1 MYYTVTFNPSLDY
14 IIFVDDFEY
23 ASLNRSKEEY
33 LVPGGKGINVSIVL
47 KNLGKDTK
55 AFAFTAGYT
64 GDMLKPMVADKGV
77 ELISIPV
84 NNGQT
89 RINVKLKSGKE
100 TEINGK
106 GPSITE
112 ADLNKLYLMIEEKLT
127 KDDYLILSGNVS
139 ASLSKD
145 VYRDL
150 IEIANKVNAKCIVD
164 AEGELLTRSLP
175 LKPFLIKPNKE
186 ELAMIFKTEIKSN
199 EDVIKYAR
207 KLKEMGAKNVLVS
220 LGKDG
225 AILIADDNKTYVHK
239 APNGMVKNSVGAGD
253 SMVAGFL
260 SSYEESNDYHLALLH
275 GIAAGSATAFSGTLT
290 TKDKQRE
297 QLKELKK
304 HNEECN
310 FRS

>member
-14 IIFVDDFEY
+14 IIFVDSFEY
-23 ASLNRSKEEY
+23 GTLNRAREEY
-33 LVPGGKGINVSIVL
+33 IVPGGKGINVSIVL

-64 GDMLKPMVADKGV
+64 GDMLKYMVADKGI

-106 GPSITE
+106 GPALTNE
-112 ADLNKLYLMIEEKLT
+112 DLNKLKDMLYTFLT
-127 KDDYLILSGNVS
+127 KEDFLILSGNAS

-145 VYRDL
+145 VYREL
-150 IEIANKVNAKCIVD
+150 LEIANKVGAKCIVD
-164 AEGELLTRSLP
+164 AECELLTRTLS

-186 ELAMIFKTEIKSN
+186 ELAMIFKTEIQSN

-207 KLKEMGAKNVLVS
+207 KLKELGAKNVLVS
-220 LGKDG
+220 LGEDG
-225 AILIADDNKTYVHK
+225 AILIADDNKTYIHN
-239 APNGMVKNSVGAGD
+239 APSGIVKNSVGSGD

-260 SSYEESNDYHLALLH
+260 SGYEESNDYHLALLH

-290 TKDKQRE
+290 DKEKQRSL
-297 QLKELKK
+297 LKELIKA
-304 HNEECN
+304 
-310 FRS
+310 